1 MARQL
6 PSDVYIT
13 NVSVTNYHRA
23 YSTESISGIVD
34 SVDSGVQ
41 WFHGDLELTAVG
53 YNATRSLNGFLA
65 SLKGRVGRFEI
76 KLGGAYSLAELPFNP
91 TLNVDHS
98 KGAKTLSV
106 NHSGMS
112 VPFGSVFTVP
122 NDPKVYTFL
131 DNLSGVGTYEVIP
144 ALKTAQVSGVPLNF
158 KSPVFT
164 AVLTTNE
171 TTITSEENGLINK
184 ATIQW
189 RETIV

>member
-1 MARQL
+1 MAKKL

-13 NVSVTNYHRA
+13 DVRVTNYHRA
-23 YSTESISGIVD
+23 YTTESISGIVD

-53 YNATRSLNGFLA
+53 YNSARSLHGFIA
-65 SLKGRVGRFEI
+65 SLAGRVGRFEI
-76 KLGGAYSLAELPFNP
+76 QLGGMYSLSELPFNP

-98 KGAKTLSV
+98 KGSKTLSV
-106 NHSGMS
+106 NHSGMG
-112 VPFGSVFTVP
+112 VPLGSIFTVP
-122 NDPKVYTFL
+122 NDPKVYTL
-131 DNLSGVGTYEVIP
+131 LEGINGVGTYDVVP
-144 ALKTAQVSGVPLNF
+144 ALKTSQVSGVPLNF
-158 KSPVFT
+158 KNPVFT

-171 TTITSEENGLINK
+171 TTITSEESGMINK